1 MYQQVNESILPPS
14 FLPAC
19 IKNFVGREKILKRMN
34 EAIFEKNI
42 QIIILSAFAGVGK
55 SSVANKFGYTFK
67 EKNSNNYAFWMKSD
81 ENNLENEFRYFS
93 SKLEIHTDFQRDK
106 EILIREVN
114 NKLHKLEEK
123 ILFIFDNCDNHE
135 NLASYLNNLPENI
148 FVLITTRDSTL
159 AEQLNINS
167 DSEHIVLEPFEE
179 NESFDFIR
187 NSFGKR
193 LKNENDIIELVDLID
208 ISKQKIRPYIL
219 NKMVAFVKL
228 KIGPITSMK
237 SFIEKAK
244 LNQDVAKIIFGDD
257 ELFFSELI
265 TGDNETWEIL
275 KYSSFLDPDF
285 IPIRIYTEMLEFNEE
300 KMNVSVEKLQKLSL
314 IKVEETENDTGLRI
328 HRTLQAEIQKY
339 LKTQNENE
347 INTIITKFIHLLNA
361 ILSDTHD
368 ELSFKSLKNQ
378 VYFYNVVN
386 MIEKIFK
393 SSIISDEIKTILRF
407 KLGNYN
413 FALGKYLDAKQ
424 YYETVLDYYK
434 RTNDENKLR
443 TANVLDNLGETYNRL
458 GRYQNSLA
466 ILEESLAFKNEI
478 SNLNALNLDIA
489 KTLEMISSVLIHLG
503 NYNEAL
509 LNYEKCLSIH
519 KNFSEK
525 NESIAN
531 ILHQIGIIHL
541 HLGTYELAIHY
552 LDQSLTLKK
561 DIFKTNENLSIARTI
576 NSIGLV
582 FVLCGRYKRALEY
595 LLISLKIILTN
606 VSDDHFFIAITY
618 NNIGMAYNMLKD
630 YKKAIDYSE
639 KSLLI
644 YSKIFSNRESQI
656 QADCFLNIGVAH
668 VKLGNNEKSLEYLK
682 KALEIYRK
690 TYRTEKNFRIAE
702 CLNSIGLVEFNL
714 KKYDAA
720 KECYGKALDMYNEV
734 FESLDNLR
742 IAFLFDNISLNYEKL
757 GDLSEALKFA
767 EKSLRIKNEKKK
779 DDFDFDIQETIDRI
793 TFIKIQIQ

>member
-19 IKNFVGREKILKRMN
+19 IRNFVGREEILKSMN
-34 EAIFEKNI
+34 EALFENNI

-55 SSVANKFGYTFK
+55 STVANKFGYTFK
-67 EKNSNNYAFWMKSD
+67 EKDSNNYVFWMKSD
-81 ENNLENEFRYFS
+81 ENNLDNEFRYFS
-93 SKLEIHTDFQRDK
+93 SKLEIHADFQRDK

-123 ILFIFDNCDNHE
+123 ILFIFDNCDNHK
-135 NLASYLNNLPENI
+135 NVASYLNNLPGNT

-159 AEQLNINS
+159 AEQLNL

-179 NESFDFIR
+179 TESFDFIR

-244 LNQDVAKIIFGDD
+244 LNQDIARIIFGND

-265 TGDNETWEIL
+265 TADNETWEIL

-285 IPIRIYTEMLEFNEE
+285 IPIRIYTEMLGFNEE

-347 INTIITKFIHLLNA
+347 INTIITKFISLLNT
-361 ILSDTHD
+361 ILSDIQD
-368 ELSFKSLKNQ
+368 ELNFKSLKNK
-378 VYFYNVVN
+378 VYYYNVMN
-386 MIEKIFK
+386 MVENIFK
-393 SSIISDEIKTILRF
+393 SSFSSDEIKTDLRF

-413 FALGKYLDAKQ
+413 FTLGKYLDSKH
-424 YYETVLDYYK
+424 YYVTVLDYYK

-443 TANVLDNLGETYNRL
+443 TANVLDNLGQTYNRL
-458 GRYQNSLA
+458 GLYQDSLKV
-466 ILEESLAFKNEI
+466 LQESLSLKNVI
-478 SNLNALNLDIA
+478 FNLNPQNLDIA
-489 KTLEMISSVLIHLG
+489 KTLEMISSVLCHLG

-509 LNYEKCLSIH
+509 LSFEKCLLIH
-519 KNFSEK
+519 KSFSDK
-525 NESIAN
+525 NKNIAN
-531 ILHQIGIIHL
+531 ILHEFGFIYFN
-541 HLGTYELAIHY
+541 LGKYELAIQY
-552 LDQSLTLKK
+552 FDQSLILQK
-561 DIFKTNENLSIARTI
+561 DLFKTNENLGIGKTM
-576 NSIGLV
+576 NSLGLLYG
-582 FVLCGRYKRALEY
+582 LCGRYKRALEY
-595 LLISLKIILTN
+595 LLDSLKIRLAN
-606 VSDDHFFIAITY
+606 LCDDHLYIANTY
-618 NNIGMAYNMLKD
+618 NNIGLAYNMLKD

-639 KSLLI
+639 RSLLI
-644 YSKIFSNRESQI
+644 YSKIFINNENYN
-656 QADCFLNIGVAH
+656 QADSFLNIGIAH
-668 VKLGNNEKSLEYLK
+668 VKLGNNEKSLEHIK
-682 KALEIYRK
+682 NALEIYRK
-690 TYRTEKNFRIAE
+690 TYKTEKNFRIAE
-702 CLNSIGLVEFNL
+702 CLSSIGLAEFNL

-720 KECYGKALDMYNEV
+720 KECYDKALEMYNEIY
-734 FESLDNLR
+734 ESLDNLR
-742 IAFLFDNISLNYEKL
+742 IAFLFDNISLYHEKL
-757 GDLSEALKFA
+757 GDLNEALKFA
-767 EKSLRIKNEKKK
+767 ENSLRIKNSKKN
-779 DDFDFDIQETIDRI
+779 DDNDVDFDIQETSDRI
-793 TFIKIQIQ
+793 TFIKNQM

>member
-19 IKNFVGREKILKRMN
+19 IRNFVGREEILKSMN
-34 EAIFEKNI
+34 EALFENNI

-55 SSVANKFGYTFK
+55 STVANKFGYTFK
-67 EKNSNNYAFWMKSD
+67 EKDSNNYVFWMKSD
-81 ENNLENEFRYFS
+81 ENNLDNEFRYFS
-93 SKLEIHTDFQRDK
+93 SKLEIHADFQRDK

-123 ILFIFDNCDNHE
+123 ILFIFDNCDNHK
-135 NLASYLNNLPENI
+135 NVASYLNNLPGNT

-159 AEQLNINS
+159 AEQLNL

-179 NESFDFIR
+179 TESFDFIR

-244 LNQDVAKIIFGDD
+244 LNQDIARIIFGND

-265 TGDNETWEIL
+265 TADNETWEIL

-285 IPIRIYTEMLEFNEE
+285 IPIRIYTEMLGFNEE

-347 INTIITKFIHLLNA
+347 INTIITKFINLMNT
-361 ILSDTHD
+361 ILSDIQD
-368 ELSFKSLKNQ
+368 ELNFKSLKNK
-378 VYFYNVVN
+378 VYYYNVMN
-386 MIEKIFK
+386 MVENIFK
-393 SSIISDEIKTILRF
+393 SSFSSDEIKTDLRF

-413 FALGKYLDAKQ
+413 FTLGKYLDSKH
-424 YYETVLDYYK
+424 YYVTVLDYYK
-434 RTNDENKLR
+434 RANDENKLR
-443 TANVLDNLGETYNRL
+443 TANVLDNLGQTYNRL
-458 GRYQNSLA
+458 GLYQDSLKV
-466 ILEESLAFKNEI
+466 LQESLSLKNVI
-478 SNLNALNLDIA
+478 FNLNPQNLDIA
-489 KTLEMISSVLIHLG
+489 KTLEMISSVLCHLG

-509 LNYEKCLSIH
+509 LSFEKCLLIH
-519 KNFSEK
+519 KSFSDK
-525 NESIAN
+525 NKNIAN
-531 ILHQIGIIHL
+531 ILHEIGFIYFN
-541 HLGTYELAIHY
+541 LGKYELAIQY
-552 LDQSLTLKK
+552 FDQSLILQK
-561 DIFKTNENLSIARTI
+561 DLFKTNENLGIGKTM
-576 NSIGLV
+576 NSLGLLYG
-582 FVLCGRYKRALEY
+582 LCGRYKRALEY
-595 LLISLKIILTN
+595 LLDSLKIRLAN
-606 VSDDHFFIAITY
+606 LCDDHLYIANTY
-618 NNIGMAYNMLKD
+618 NNIGLAYNMLKD

-639 KSLLI
+639 RSLLI
-644 YSKIFSNRESQI
+644 YSKIFINNENYN
-656 QADCFLNIGVAH
+656 QADSFLNIGMAH
-668 VKLGNNEKSLEYLK
+668 VKLGNNEKSLEHIK
-682 KALEIYRK
+682 NALEIYRK
-690 TYRTEKNFRIAE
+690 TYKTEKNFRIAE
-702 CLNSIGLVEFNL
+702 CLSSIGLAEFNL

-720 KECYGKALDMYNEV
+720 KECYDKALEMYNEIY
-734 FESLDNLR
+734 ESLDNLR
-742 IAFLFDNISLNYEKL
+742 IAFLFDNISLYHEKL
-757 GDLSEALKFA
+757 GDLNEALKFA
-767 EKSLRIKNEKKK
+767 ENSLRIKNSKKN
-779 DDFDFDIQETIDRI
+779 DDNDVDFDIQETSDRI
-793 TFIKIQIQ
+793 TFIKNQM